1 MSHVNYF
8 ISSLERDI
16 KGLSISRD
24 SFINNDTLLVKLSLE
39 GVDMLMV
46 RLEVEQTDSV
56 VLTVSY

>member
-8 ISSLERDI
+8 ICSLERDI
-16 KGLSISRD
+16 KSLSVRRD
-24 SFINNDTLLVKLSLE
+24 YFINNDTLLVKLSLE

>member
-1 MSHVNYF
+1 VSHVNYF